1 MNTVGYSLSI
11 PDNGTF
17 MFREKSALRRCPA
30 CGYSKRFMLHNP
42 AYRANRREVDYKYD
56 GYFKRNADCSST
68 YDSYFIV
75 SDRFKEFCLNEGYP
89 GLVFREFEND
99 KTHFNFMVKRTVK
112 FDAIR
117 RDTTF
122 EKFCRACKNYE
133 SVVGATPS
141 YLLRSKPLRDGF
153 YRTDLMFG
161 SGDTKSPVII
171 VGVETKAKLERA
183 KLKGLTFAPA
193 FGVETS

>member
-1 MNTVGYSLSI
+1 
-11 PDNGTF
+11 
-17 MFREKSALRRCPA
+17 
-30 CGYSKRFMLHNP
+30 MLHNP
-42 AYRANRREVDYKYD
+42 AYQVNKREVDYQYD
-56 GYFKRNADCSST
+56 GYFKRNADGSST

-75 SDRFKEFCLNEGYP
+75 TDRFKEFCLNEGYP
-89 GLVFREFEND
+89 GLEFREFDND
-99 KTHFNFMVKRTVK
+99 KSHFNFIVKRIVK

-122 EKFCRACKNYE
+122 EKLCSACKHYE
-133 SVVGATPS
+133 SVVGATAS

-153 YRTDLMFG
+153 YRTDLLFG

-171 VGVETKAKLERA
+171 VASETKAKLEKA

-193 FGVETS
+193 FGLEPSQQIPHK